1 MQSPLMDASRTF
13 WSNSN
18 TQFLR
23 FIPSSSLNLST
34 LRQPY
39 SRIWCSSLNPNNRGI
54 ARVKAAKGK
63 GKDNVWSIDNDAAN
77 ESRGGDK
84 RKKGDRRR
92 TKVRNSTTK
101 RRRASESDE
110 GIMVSGSMLIE
121 TEKVLQTQVWLSRF
135 RSFLFQLILN
145 FMFKLVSVEDYGF
158 DLK

>member
-1 MQSPLMDASRTF
+1 M
-13 WSNSN
+13 
-18 TQFLR
+18 
-23 FIPSSSLNLST
+23 
-34 LRQPY
+34 
-39 SRIWCSSLNPNNRGI
+39 
-54 ARVKAAKGK
+54 KAAKGK